1 MAEKRDLLNEN
12 ENVNNNEELQIIIEN
27 EQEVEE
33 TFYDELSTSL
43 TIDEIQDLSE
53 NDIVLLIE
61 KVDIEIEKYED
72 IYVKGDS
79 EGKTFEEI
87 QKDGFDENE
96 YNRLKALNKALYKN
110 LKAMRKIN
118 KEDTFFASIPLWA
131 ILLCLAI
138 ALLTI
143 YPVSPFLPTKL
154 CTALSEII
162 MKFFDDYRNGA
173 TVFFILYNI
182 LFLVIEGI
190 CTLCIYKKCKKE
202 GKGYKSVR
210 NFAILIIV
218 NFVLM
223 IYPVV
228 AFLIAVWN

>member
-1 MAEKRDLLNEN
+1 MAEQRKLSDENLNES
-12 ENVNNNEELQIIIEN
+12 EELQVIIEEPQEN
-27 EQEVEE
+27 EP
-33 TFYDELSTSL
+33 FYDELNTSL

-53 NDIVLLIE
+53 QDIELLIE

-72 IYVKGDS
+72 IYIKGEE
-79 EGKTFEEI
+79 EGKTYEEI
-87 QKDGFDENE
+87 QKDGFDEEE
-96 YNRLKALNKALYKN
+96 YKRLKALNKALYKN
-110 LKAMRKIN
+110 KKALKKIQ
-118 KEDTFFASIPLWA
+118 KEDTFFASIPMWG

-162 MKFFDDYRNGA
+162 MKIFDDYRNGA

-182 LFLVIEGI
+182 LFLAIEGI
-190 CTLCIYKKCKKE
+190 CLLCIYKKCKKE
-202 GKGYKSVR
+202 NKGYKSVK

-218 NFVLM
+218 NFALM
-223 IYPVV
+223 IYPIV
-228 AFLIAVWN
+228 AFLIAVWA